1 MKQETTQQT
10 VSARQSKARKT
21 IRQIGRATRRKF
33 SAEEKIR
40 IVLEVLQG
48 EDSISEVCRREGIA
62 PSVYYKWSKAFME
75 AGKKRL
81 VGDTRRSADS
91 DEVRRLRRENSELKR
106 LVAEQML
113 QLEVFKK
120 SLGG

>member
-21 IRQIGRATRRKF
+21 IRQIGRAARRKF
-33 SAEEKIR
+33 SVEEKIR